1 MSLQPASAG
10 AVSSRR
16 RRLLVAAGACL
27 VLAAC
32 APLAPMGD
40 IAAARRSALPAFLL
54 EGRLSASDGQQ
65 AATGRVEWQHA
76 PGADSLTLIT
86 PLGQVA
92 AQLDSDAG
100 GARLVSADG
109 RRLQAASAD
118 LLLPQVLGIEVPV
131 ARLALWVQAAPD
143 DAGEVRLRDAH
154 GRPALLVDHGWRI
167 DYRSYADDSP
177 HALPARIDISRGDT
191 RLRLV
196 IDSWTPLP

>member
-1 MSLQPASAG
+1 MSPLPASAG
-10 AVSSRR
+10 ARRLRR
-16 RRLLVAAGACL
+16 RSLLVAAGACC

-32 APLAPMGD
+32 APLPPKGD
-40 IAAARRSALPAFLL
+40 TAAASRRALPAFVL
-54 EGRLSASDGQQ
+54 EGRLSASDGEQ
-65 AATGRVEWQHA
+65 AATGRVEWQHT

-86 PLGQVA
+86 PLGQIA

-109 RRLQAASAD
+109 RRIDAASAD

-143 DAGEVRLRDAH
+143 DSAEVRLRDAH

-167 DYRSYADDSP
+167 DYQHYADDSP
-177 HALPARIDISRGDT
+177 QALPARLDISRGDA

>member
-1 MSLQPASAG
+1 MSPQPASAG
-10 AVSSRR
+10 ARR
-16 RRLLVAAGACL
+16 RRRRSLLVAAGACC

-32 APLAPMGD
+32 APLTPMGD
-40 IAAARRSALPAFLL
+40 TAAASRSALPAFLL

-65 AATGRVEWQHA
+65 AATGRVEWQHT
-76 PGADSLTLIT
+76 PGADSLTLVT

-92 AQLDSDAG
+92 ARLDSDAG

-109 RRLQAASAD
+109 RRLEAASAD

-143 DAGEVRLRDAH
+143 DSAEVRLRDAH

-167 DYRSYADDSP
+167 DYQSYADDSP
-177 HALPARIDISRGDT
+177 QALPARLDISRGDA